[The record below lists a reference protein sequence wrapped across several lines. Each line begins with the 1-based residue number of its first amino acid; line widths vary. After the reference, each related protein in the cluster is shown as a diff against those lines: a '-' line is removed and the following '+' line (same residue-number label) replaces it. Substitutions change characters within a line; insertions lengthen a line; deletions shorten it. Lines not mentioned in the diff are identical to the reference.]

1 MDDVSASL
9 RDMFIILPQFGSR
22 LIQGSEFG
30 RDKAETVSAR
40 IAAVDLECGC
50 VQVCELVFAS
60 DGKKR
65 NGRDLE

>member
-30 RDKAETVSAR
+30 RDKAETVNAENSYRGSRVWLCAGMR
-40 IAAVDLECGC
+40 AG
-50 VQVCELVFAS
+50 VCE
-60 DGKKR
+60 R
-65 NGRDLE
+65 